1 MKVILLKDND
11 KLGGKGSIVEVAEGY
26 GRNYLIPNRLASIA
40 TPGAIKALEHDLAI
54 RKRKDA
60 KRDAELEKVLGKIEG
75 LSISFTRRAT
85 EDDRL
90 YGAVSVSDI
99 LEAIHSK
106 GFDLDKKH
114 ILLEEPIKALGVF
127 PITVHLSPGKEAR
140 IEVWVVKGETESN

>member
-1 MKVILLKDND
+1 MKIILLKDHD
-11 KLGGKGSIVEVAEGY
+11 KLGGKGAIVEVADGFA
-26 GRNYLIPNRLASIA
+26 RNYLIPNRIAATA
-40 TPGAIKALEHDLAI
+40 TPGALKALEHDLAI
-54 RKRKDA
+54 RKRKED
-60 KRDAELEKVLGKIEG
+60 KRDVELEKILDKIEG

-99 LEAIHSK
+99 LEAIAAK

-127 PITVHLSPGKEAR
+127 PITVHLNPGKEAK